1 MEIGFEVQYALIAVA
16 YAAEHSKDGLI
27 KARTISKAYG
37 IPCVYLHKIMGELAK
52 ANILKSKRGT
62 GGGFTLAR
70 PAHEIS
76 ILEII
81 EAVPGPFGKI
91 TKIAKQAKKAPFA
104 VNMEKVCNDAAA
116 KARDRFQ
123 KAKLSKMIG

>member
-1 MEIGFEVQYALIAVA
+1 M
-16 YAAEHSKDGLI
+16 
-27 KARTISKAYG
+27 
-37 IPCVYLHKIMGELAK
+37 
-52 ANILKSKRGT
+52 

-81 EAVPGPFGKI
+81 EAVRGPLGQI
-91 TKIAKQAKKAPFA
+91 VEIAKQTKNAPFA
-104 VNMEKVCNDAAA
+104 VNMEQVCNEATE
-116 KARDRFQ
+116 KARGRLQ